1 MAVKRGTS
9 SNDSLTSGASADVL
23 FGLAGDDR
31 LFGGSGGDT
40 LIGGAGDDLLDGGR
54 GRDQLRGD
62 AGDDTYVIDGP
73 GEIDKTLTDPGLD
86 LVKASVSYALG
97 FHQENLTLIG
107 EANLRGTG
115 NDGANTLLGNRGD
128 NRLHG
133 RGGADILRGGAGDDV
148 LIFDRADLVQS
159 GGGGTDTLLFTGAGL
174 AITSATLQR
183 AVAIE
188 ALDIRGSGANTLTL
202 TAARVASLS
211 DSETLRVRA
220 GGDDL
225 VTAHGAWQAAG
236 ARTLDGVGYA
246 RFTQGNATLL
256 VESTAPRLVGGAM
269 PLANLNGTNGYRLDG
284 LFASDNLGGTVAN
297 VGDVNGDGLDDLFIG
312 AQSSH
317 TTTRP
322 RGAFI
327 VFGRADASGPSIA
340 LAALD
345 GSDGFRLVGDVPGV
359 YDFLALAGVGDVN
372 GDGFADMLIGDLLA
386 NARAGVSYLVFGR
399 ADGFP
404 ATLELDNLDGVTGF
418 KLTGVQ
424 PRDNSGLSVGS
435 AGDVNGDGFD
445 DLMIG
450 APGTDHGGEAS
461 GSTYVV
467 FGHAQGFAASL
478 DLGALDGSNGFRIDG
493 PEPFRDVGI
502 VVAAAGDINGDGFDD
517 VLASTPFNGPIGPN
531 NGAGVTYVVYGK
543 ADGLGPVLD
552 LGTLDGSNGFE
563 IVGATSIDRSGIAL
577 AGAGDFNGD
586 GVDDFL
592 IGANT
597 AHSNGPRSGTTYV
610 VFGDTQGFA
619 PHLDLATLDGSNGL
633 RIDGAAEE
641 HESGGALAAAGDVNG
656 DGYDDIL
663 IGVYR
668 ETPNGT
674 HSGSSYVVFGRGDG
688 FAARLVLSDIDGTNG
703 IRLDGTAAETFS
715 GVAVSGAGDVNGD
728 GFDDLLIGAP
738 AGNPNL
744 SGSGAAYVVHG
755 RDFNGV
761 VTRQGGAAS
770 DTLSGTSADENFVGG
785 LGDDHL
791 DGGGGADVLR
801 GGGGNDTLVWHD
813 GLRRAD
819 GGGGDDRLR
828 LTGAGVTLDLT
839 AVADSRISGIE
850 RIDLTGSGDNTVRLA
865 VRDVLALPDA
875 SDMFLETATRQLVV
889 EGDAGDRVE
898 ASGQGWV
905 AGQDVTLAGVLYAT
919 YTHADAAVTL
929 LIDNALTRDVS

>member
-9 SNDSLTSGASADVL
+9 RNDSLIGGASADVL

-31 LFGGSGGDT
+31 LVGR
-40 LIGGAGDDLLDGGR
+40 AGDDLLDGGR

-86 LVKASVSYALG
+86 LVKAAVSYALG
-97 FHQENLTLIG
+97 VHQENLTLLG
-107 EANLRGTG
+107 VANLLGTG

-133 RGGADILRGGAGDDV
+133 RGGADTLRGGAGDDV
-148 LIFDRADLVQS
+148 LIFDGADLVQS
-159 GGGGTDTLLFTGAGL
+159 GGSGTDTLLFTGAGL
-174 AITSATLQR
+174 AITSTTLQR
-183 AVAIE
+183 AAAIE
-188 ALDIRGSGANTLTL
+188 ALDIHGSGANALTL

-211 DSETLRVRA
+211 DSDTLRVRA
-220 GGDDL
+220 GSDDL

-236 ARTLDGVGYA
+236 ARTLDGVSYA
-246 RFTQGNATLL
+246 RFTQGDATLL
-256 VESTAPRLVGGAM
+256 VEAAAPRLVGGAM

-284 LFASDNLGGTVAN
+284 LFARDNLGGAVAN

-312 AQSSH
+312 APSFP
-317 TTTRP
+317 TTSQP
-322 RGAFI
+322 RGAF
-327 VFGRADASGPSIA
+327 VLFGRAEASESSVE

-345 GSDGFRLVGDVPGV
+345 GSDGFRLVGDVPGA
-359 YDFLALAGVGDVN
+359 YDIFAMSGVGDIN
-372 GDGFADMLIGDLLA
+372 GDGFADMLIGDRLA
-386 NARAGVSYLVFGR
+386 NGRAGVSYLVFGR

-404 ATLELDNLDGVTGF
+404 AALDLNSLDGNTGF

-424 PRDNSGLSVGS
+424 PGDSSGWSVSS

-450 APGTDHGGEAS
+450 APFTVLGGNSA
-461 GSTYVV
+461 GSIYVV
-467 FGHAQGFAASL
+467 FGHAQGFGASL
-478 DLGALDGSNGFRIDG
+478 DLGALDGSDGFRIDS

-543 ADGLGPVLD
+543 ADGQGPVFD
-552 LGTLDGSNGFE
+552 LGTLDGANGFE
-563 IVGATSIDRSGIAL
+563 IVGATPEDRSGVAL
-577 AGAGDFNGD
+577 AGAGDVNGD

-592 IGANT
+592 IGADL
-597 AHSNGPRSGTTYV
+597 AASNGAGTSYV
-610 VFGDTQGFA
+610 VFGNTQGFA
-619 PHLDLATLDGSNGL
+619 PQLDLATLDGSNGF
-633 RIDGAAEE
+633 RIDGAAAQ
-641 HESGGALAAAGDVNG
+641 HFSGGALAAAGDVNG

-668 ETPNGT
+668 ETPNGAR
-674 HSGSSYVVFGRGDG
+674 SGSSYVVFGRGDG
-688 FAARLVLSDIDGTNG
+688 FAARLALSDIDGTNG

-728 GFDDLLIGAP
+728 GFDDLLVGAP
-738 AGNPNL
+738 SGNPNL

-761 VTRQGGAAS
+761 VTRQGGPAS

-801 GGGGNDTLVWHD
+801 GGGGNDTLVWRD

-819 GGGGDDRLR
+819 GGGGEDRLR
-828 LTGAGVTLDLT
+828 LVGAGVTLDLT

-850 RIDLTGSGDNTVRLA
+850 RIDLTGSGDNTLRLA

-889 EGDAGDRVE
+889 EGDAGDRIE

-929 LIDNALTRDVS
+929 LIDSSLARDLS